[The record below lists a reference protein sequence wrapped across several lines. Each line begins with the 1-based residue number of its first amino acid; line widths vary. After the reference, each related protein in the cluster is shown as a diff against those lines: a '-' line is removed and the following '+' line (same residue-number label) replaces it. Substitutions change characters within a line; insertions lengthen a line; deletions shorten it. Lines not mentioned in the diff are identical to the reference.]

1 MNFSHDFDEQ
11 RFFEIWTAVRI
22 ERPVN
27 YSLFTFGDQKLPYYL
42 VTGAPEPGST
52 VKVRKGEVGIT
63 RPTIIT
69 PDSMEPEFR
78 DFFEGQDEAD
88 LAAFLLSRTAG
99 FSNIKFANTSGPDR
113 IVSDSVEEAVD
124 KLNRQLDDEEEDH
137 TAILSAPP
145 GMGGIAVM
153 RYAAERVWESAPGN
167 IQELRERGFLN

>member
-1 MNFSHDFDEQ
+1 MNFSHEFDEQ

-27 YSLFTFGDQKLPYYL
+27 FSLFTFGDQKLPYYL
-42 VTGAPEPGST
+42 VCGAAESGST
-52 VKVRKGEVGIT
+52 VTIRKGEVSIT
-63 RPTIIT
+63 RPMIIT
-69 PDSMEPEFR
+69 PDRMEPEFR
-78 DFFEGQDEAD
+78 NFFEEQEEAD

-99 FSNIKFANTSGPDR
+99 FSNLKFANTSGPER
-113 IVSDSVEEAVD
+113 IVSDSIEEAVA
-124 KLNRQLDDEEEDH
+124 KLNRQLDDEEEEH
-137 TAILSAPP
+137 VAILSAPP